1 MKKSSSREFDCVV
14 NLNYDFPQATMS
26 ITNFVVL
33 SLKVFQQKTAIFTK
47 QFLWSNYFL
56 ATQETR
62 SLSITFTFFLSL
74 ILGIISAVLSWHF
87 ALFLNCVFFL
97 LFLKFENI

>member
-14 NLNYDFPQATMS
+14 NLNYDFPQATIS

-47 QFLWSNYFL
+47 HDFFGQTIFLPLRKRDLY
-56 ATQETR
+56 
-62 SLSITFTFFLSL
+62 LSHLHFFFL
-74 ILGIISAVLSWHF
+74 
-87 ALFLNCVFFL
+87 
-97 LFLKFENI
+97 